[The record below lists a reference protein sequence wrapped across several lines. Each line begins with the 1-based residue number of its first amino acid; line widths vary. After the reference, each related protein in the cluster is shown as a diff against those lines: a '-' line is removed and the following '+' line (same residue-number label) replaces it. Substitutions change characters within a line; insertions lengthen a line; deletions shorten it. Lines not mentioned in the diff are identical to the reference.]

1 MWYCAIL
8 SSNIL
13 KAFSENIVINF
24 WANIKFFFNK
34 SNLLRNFATNFNFS
48 MKYFTFIITLFTLT
62 MENLQAQN
70 NADNQ
75 TIYQFTVEDI
85 NGKPFALADL
95 KGKKVMIVNTASKCG
110 LTPQYKE
117 LEALYQQY
125 KDRDFI
131 IIGFPANNFLGQEPG
146 SNEQIASFCSINY
159 EVTFPMM
166 SKISVKGKN
175 MHPLYQFLTQKSKN
189 GVEDSKVKW
198 NFQKYLIGRDGKLE
212 KVIDPKTL
220 PSSDEVKQW
229 IEK

>member
-1 MWYCAIL
+1 M
-8 SSNIL
+8 
-13 KAFSENIVINF
+13 
-24 WANIKFFFNK
+24 
-34 SNLLRNFATNFNFS
+34 RNFATNFNFS
-48 MKYFTFIITLFTLT
+48 MKYFTFIITLFILT

-159 EVTFPMM
+159 GVTFPMM

-212 KVIDPKTL
+212 RVIDPKTL

>member
-1 MWYCAIL
+1 M
-8 SSNIL
+8 
-13 KAFSENIVINF
+13 
-24 WANIKFFFNK
+24 
-34 SNLLRNFATNFNFS
+34 RNFATNFNFS

-70 NADNQ
+70 NTDNQ

-159 EVTFPMM
+159 GVTFPMM

-189 GVEDSKVKW
+189 GVEDSKVQW

-212 KVIDPKTL
+212 KVIAPKTL
-220 PSSDEVKQW
+220 PSSDEVTQW

>member
-1 MWYCAIL
+1 M
-8 SSNIL
+8 
-13 KAFSENIVINF
+13 
-24 WANIKFFFNK
+24 
-34 SNLLRNFATNFNFS
+34 RNFATNFNFS
-48 MKYFTFIITLFTLT
+48 MKYFTFIITLFILT

-70 NADNQ
+70 NTDNQ

-125 KDRDFI
+125 KDKDFI

-159 EVTFPMM
+159 GVTFPMM

-220 PSSDEVKQW
+220 PSSDEVTQW

>member
-1 MWYCAIL
+1 M
-8 SSNIL
+8 
-13 KAFSENIVINF
+13 
-24 WANIKFFFNK
+24 
-34 SNLLRNFATNFNFS
+34 RNFATNFNFS

-70 NADNQ
+70 NTDNQ

-125 KDRDFI
+125 KKKDFI

-159 EVTFPMM
+159 GVTFPMM

-189 GVEDSKVKW
+189 GVEDSKVQW

-212 KVIDPKTL
+212 KVIAPKTL
-220 PSSDEVKQW
+220 PSSDEVTQW

>member
-1 MWYCAIL
+1 
-8 SSNIL
+8 
-13 KAFSENIVINF
+13 
-24 WANIKFFFNK
+24 
-34 SNLLRNFATNFNFS
+34 LRNFATNFNFS
-48 MKYFTFIITLFTLT
+48 MKYFTFIITLFILT

-146 SNEQIASFCSINY
+146 SNEQIASFCSTNY
-159 EVTFPMM
+159 GVTFPMM

-175 MHPLYQFLTQKSKN
+175 MYPLYQFLTQKSKN